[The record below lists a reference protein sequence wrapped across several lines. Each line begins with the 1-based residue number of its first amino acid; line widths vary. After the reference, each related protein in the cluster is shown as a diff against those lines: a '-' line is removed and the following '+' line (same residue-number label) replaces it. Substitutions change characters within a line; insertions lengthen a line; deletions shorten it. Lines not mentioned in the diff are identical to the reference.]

1 MQGWHKPTVLTT
13 VAAVVVII
21 LLYHFTLGR
30 KKG

>member
-13 VAAVVVII
+13 VVAVVAII
-21 LLYHFTLGR
+21 VLYHFTLGR